1 MNQRNI
7 LLTASVLGLFAVGL
21 GAFGA
26 HALKATLTMTGRAD
40 TYELAVRYQFYHTL
54 VLLAIGILIEKYP
67 SLKTSSIFFVI
78 GIIIFSGSLYILAL
92 TNQTLW
98 GAVTPIGGVFL
109 MAGWL
114 WSGWVFLK
122 NTKIYYSTLC
132 LVKDPFLVHY
142 LRMQ

>member
-40 TYELAVRYQFYHTL
+40 TYDLAVRYQFYHTL
-54 VLLAIGILIEKYP
+54 VLLATGILIEKFP
-67 SLKTSSIFFVI
+67 SLKISAILFMI
-78 GIIIFSGSLYILAL
+78 GIIIFSGSLYILSL
-92 TNQTLW
+92 TNQTMW

-114 WSGWVFLK
+114 SSGLVFLK
-122 NTKIYYSTLC
+122 RRKQNL
-132 LVKDPFLVHY
+132 
-142 LRMQ
+142 

>member
-40 TYELAVRYQFYHTL
+40 TYDLAVRYQFYHTF
-54 VLLAIGILIEKYP
+54 VLLATGILIEKFP
-67 SLKTSSIFFVI
+67 SLKISAILYMI
-78 GIIIFSGSLYILAL
+78 GIIIFSGSLYILSL
-92 TNQTLW
+92 TNQTMW
-98 GAVTPIGGVFL
+98 GAVTPIGGILL

-114 WSGWVFLK
+114 WSGLVFLK
-122 NTKIYYSTLC
+122 
-132 LVKDPFLVHY
+132 
-142 LRMQ
+142 R